1 MPQTSLQIR
10 ELEFELEGEQ
20 KRNTESVKGLRKYE
34 RRVKEL
40 TYQVGGKITCPR
52 FEYHS
57 KLGIGQNTCAPPG

>member
-1 MPQTSLQIR
+1 MPQTSSQIR

-40 TYQVGGKITCPR
+40 TYQVGGK
-52 FEYHS
+52 
-57 KLGIGQNTCAPPG
+57 NA